1 MREPESLANMRL
13 KQDPMLS
20 DVAKQHAEEALLTNR
35 VREHVRALQSWIV
48 KMQKADVE

>member
-1 MREPESLANMRL
+1 MREPESLAKMEL
-13 KQDPMLS
+13 KENPVLS

-48 KMQKADVE
+48 KMQKADAE